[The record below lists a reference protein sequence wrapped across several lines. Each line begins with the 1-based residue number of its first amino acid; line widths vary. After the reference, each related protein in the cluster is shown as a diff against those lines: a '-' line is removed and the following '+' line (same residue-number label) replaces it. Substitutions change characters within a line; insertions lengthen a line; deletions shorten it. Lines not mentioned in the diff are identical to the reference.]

1 MWSYE
6 LITVVNNDKQLYSKG
21 AKFCDDGRDYL
32 IITFF
37 KKWIANLIRH
47 FCDLFSLQEGMY
59 FFLVRCGIMKKI
71 GQTEKLEFGGVSPQT
86 PR

>member
-32 IITFF
+32 IMEWKSGDYRWGGTDTDYYIFQKVDCQSDT
-37 KKWIANLIRH
+37 
-47 FCDLFSLQEGMY
+47 S
-59 FFLVRCGIMKKI
+59 FL
-71 GQTEKLEFGGVSPQT
+71 
-86 PR
+86 